1 MNPDKRYLEIKEYD
15 GEGYRPCID
24 YGGWRVA
31 ILRYI
36 TDLEAAN
43 IDAMER
49 HNETDEVFVLLSGR
63 CILYIGEG
71 DGDLETIHAVD
82 MVPEKIYN
90 IKRGVYHSHTLSRDA
105 VVLIVENRD
114 TGPTNSDRI
123 SLINEQRR
131 EIITL
136 TQSLWG
142 REALN
147 QP

>member
-1 MNPDKRYLEIKEYD
+1 MNPDKRYLEIKEYV

-24 YGGWRVA
+24 HGTWRVA

-36 TDLEAAN
+36 SDLEAIN
-43 IDAMER
+43 IDALER

-71 DGDLETIHAVD
+71 DGTLETIHAVD

-90 IKRGVYHSHTLSRDA
+90 IKKGVYHSHTLSRDA

-142 REALN
+142 RKALN

>member
-1 MNPDKRYLEIKEYD
+1 MNPDKGYLEIKEYV
-15 GEGYRPCID
+15 GEGYRPCVD
-24 YGGWRVA
+24 YGAWRVA

-43 IDAMER
+43 IDTMER

-63 CILYIGEG
+63 CILYIAEG
-71 DGDLETIHAVD
+71 DGIIETIHAVD

-123 SLINEQRR
+123 SLLNEQRR
-131 EIITL
+131 KIIAL

-142 REALN
+142 REELT
-147 QP
+147 QL

>member
-1 MNPDKRYLEIKEYD
+1 MNPDKRYLEIKEYV
-15 GEGYRPCID
+15 GEGYWPCID

-82 MVPEKIYN
+82 MVPEKLYN

-114 TGPTNSDRI
+114 TGPTNSDQI
-123 SLINEQRR
+123 SLINEQRK
-131 EIITL
+131 EIIAL

-142 REALN
+142 REALK